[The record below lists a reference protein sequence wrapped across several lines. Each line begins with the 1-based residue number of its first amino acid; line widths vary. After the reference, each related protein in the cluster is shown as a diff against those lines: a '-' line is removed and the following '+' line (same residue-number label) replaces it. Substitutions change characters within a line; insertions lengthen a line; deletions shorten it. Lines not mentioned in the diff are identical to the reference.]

1 MNINVKM
8 AEILTD
14 YLKPRKS
21 HANDF
26 QHDTY
31 KRSTSKHN
39 LDRQGR
45 EHGHASNHKLVP
57 NHDLIGVQKPN
68 RKSKDLEKAF
78 AFIHGEHLFPLDQET
93 AKKPVPSK
101 RKSVSEKKARDLVVL
116 ETRAETEIKLR
127 EPKIHEP
134 KQRRKNVERISPLKD
149 VKRKLDF
156 GENDQELGDRGSN
169 GLDFTDKIAAL
180 RSLLDTGFKTSLPPK
195 IKDTGHSAGISNDAR
210 PFGGTDQHVRKV
222 AHITRNDSLKENELN
237 MIELAAK
244 RRKRREDAKLRKE
257 DKHNE
262 DLGTSERKE
271 EIENDRLNPRLCDSM
286 ITKDRLSAL
295 TVDLHTLKDRLFE
308 RRKSKVVER
317 NSGVVDDKYL
327 DKFIAKRPK
336 VIDKKLDSPK
346 MLQEFDVGDALDHLS
361 PDRKV
366 LTSSKKS
373 KLETGTSE
381 KGEDNIKVK
390 SKSNLDSKE
399 IQTDVLNHSMRSVQS
414 NVPFYDPHT
423 GFGEPVKRPS
433 STHSQSSVRKK
444 LSLINNVQNIND
456 GICEAITVPDDNKQ
470 MELSSPSHAKQ
481 TNVDSF
487 VGSSL
492 TPEKKRNIHVET
504 TSPKFKNHKG
514 LIKTFEEDINL
525 NNAQKPEDNHEYI
538 LTEKD
543 VATESLKQKNDADR
557 KLGSE
562 KSNSNNVEREKKIEG
577 YKQLKCNLRKQETDT
592 NDREKIRNLGSIGI
606 DKLHSEDEFLDDN
619 FAQRILENTKK
630 TEKKVREWI
639 ESQEKVDNFYPAD
652 SGPMILEELSVSPS
666 VESKTKSSK
675 LVSPSDSCDKY
686 PVKLEKWENE
696 REKKSKHTAM
706 QKHPKRVL
714 PETPIGRGLGTL
726 RKDKGKIVLNGV
738 DADFPMRDLLP
749 SKPKHPHHTAE
760 SLESDTE

>member
-1 MNINVKM
+1 M
-8 AEILTD
+8 AEILID

-21 HANDF
+21 HTTDF
-26 QHDTY
+26 QYDTY
-31 KRSTSKHN
+31 KRSASQHN
-39 LDRQGR
+39 HDKGDKAHSRG
-45 EHGHASNHKLVP
+45 SNHKLVP
-57 NHDLIGVQKPN
+57 NHDLIGVQKPI
-68 RKSKDLEKAF
+68 RKTKDLEKAF

-134 KQRRKNVERISPLKD
+134 KQRRKNVERLSPLKD

-169 GLDFTDKIAAL
+169 DLDFTDKIAAL
-180 RSLLDTGFKTSLPPK
+180 RSLLDTGFKTSLPTK
-195 IKDTGHSAGISNDAR
+195 TKDTAHSAGLFNDAR
-210 PFGGTDQHVRKV
+210 PFRATDQHVSKV

-262 DLGTSERKE
+262 DVGISERKE
-271 EIENDRLNPRLCDSM
+271 EIENDRLNPRVSDSM
-286 ITKDRLSAL
+286 ISKDRLSAL
-295 TVDLHTLKDRLFE
+295 TVNLHTLKDRLFE
-308 RRKSKVVER
+308 RRKNKVVEKK
-317 NSGVVDDKYL
+317 SGVVDDKYL

-346 MLQEFDVGDALDHLS
+346 MLQEFDVGDALDHIS

-366 LTSSKKS
+366 LTSSKKIKS
-373 KLETGTSE
+373 ETQTSE
-381 KGEDNIKVK
+381 IGVDDKNVQ

-504 TSPKFKNHKG
+504 SSPKFKNHKG
-514 LIKTFEEDINL
+514 LIKKFEEDINL
-525 NNAQKPEDNHEYI
+525 NNAQKPEDNHENI

-543 VATESLKQKNDADR
+543 VAMESLKQKNDADR

-562 KSNSNNVEREKKIEG
+562 KSNSNNVEREKKIGG
-577 YKQLKCNLRKQETDT
+577 YKQLKCNLRKHETDT

-619 FAQRILENTKK
+619 FTQRILENTKK

-652 SGPMILEELSVSPS
+652 SGPMTLEELSVSPS
-666 VESKTKSSK
+666 MESKTKSSK

-696 REKKSKHTAM
+696 RERNLNIQQSRNIQKESCRRHLLEEGWELLEKTRGKLYSMVLM
-706 QKHPKRVL
+706 Q
-714 PETPIGRGLGTL
+714 T
-726 RKDKGKIVLNGV
+726 
-738 DADFPMRDLLP
+738 FQ
-749 SKPKHPHHTAE
+749 
-760 SLESDTE
+760 